1 MTQREGYELNGEY
14 GRFHSVDYPDYDECP
29 TEGCHQTRVWCENM
43 ADGCAKAWD
52 MYWVDPE
59 SDQSAIEQGGVS
71 GHDLTLEDD
80 LPDGLNDDLPLYIE
94 YPEEDMSED
103 HPIG

>member
-29 TEGCHQTRVWCENM
+29 TEGCHQTRAWCENM
-43 ADGCAKAWD
+43 AEGCAKAW
-52 MYWVDPE
+52 VDPE
-59 SDQSAIEQGGVS
+59 SYDDNVEPFDS
-71 GHDLTLEDD
+71 GYPMEELEDD
-80 LPDGLNDDLPLYIE
+80 FPDGLNDDFPLYLE